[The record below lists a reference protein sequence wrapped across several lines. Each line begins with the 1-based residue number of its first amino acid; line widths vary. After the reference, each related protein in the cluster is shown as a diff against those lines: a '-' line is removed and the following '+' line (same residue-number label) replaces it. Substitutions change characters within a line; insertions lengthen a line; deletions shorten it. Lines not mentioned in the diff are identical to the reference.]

1 MKKRQISRRGV
12 LKGSLMASVIGGTG
26 SFFGPW
32 KENRVWAQGAAKPI
46 KLGLTCDASGQ
57 YGNSGQDDL
66 RGIQMAIDEFNAKGG
81 VLGRKIT
88 WITAD
93 TETTPATGSRIAE
106 RFITR
111 EDCTI
116 LIGALHSGVANAITQ
131 VASKYGVIYLNT
143 NSSAPSEAGENCSR
157 VKFVW
162 DGNGT
167 NFSKASVKNA
177 VDSIGKNWMLLT
189 NDYVWGHTTSAA
201 TKGLVEGSGGKIID
215 NLLVPQNTRDFTA
228 YLLKIQQAKPDV
240 VATAIGGDDIKA
252 LREQVAQ
259 LKLDGKPAWI
269 NNQQDWPDVWGAP
282 DSLFGVFG
290 TTWYHKLPLPGVA
303 EFVKKWQATNKEGG
317 IPVPGNVSYN
327 GYMATRELLR
337 AIERAGSTNNIKII
351 KELENLK
358 MSATD
363 RMQHFDAYMD
373 PVTHQ
378 MQQTIYLARR
388 NTKPTDKTDLFE
400 IISWTE
406 PKAAAD
412 RRGGEVQARSLR
424 AGADRR
430 LLIATGRAAWPSA
443 VRTLAR
449 VRTAVSRIGK
459 TRNNLFDLLPHLL
472 NGLTLGLLFALIA
485 LGFMLIVGVMEQIN
499 LAHGSLFALGAYFA
513 MQLMGSRPPFPA
525 ELAKAWLAL
534 PLGWRYAATPGH
546 CAGRGRHRRHRHR
559 TLHAPHLRQGSA
571 LRPAA
576 DLRRR
581 DGDRGDD
588 PAGLGHPRL
597 RAAGAAGDQRR
608 LPVRRSD
615 LVDLSLLRRPV
626 SRSRSSAWSG
636 C

>member
-1 MKKRQISRRGV
+1 
-12 LKGSLMASVIGGTG
+12 MASVIGGTG

-32 KENRVWAQGAAKPI
+32 KENHVWAQGAKPI

-66 RGIQMAIDEFNAKGG
+66 RGIQMAIDEVNAKGG

-131 VASKYGVIYLNT
+131 VAAKNGVIYLNT

-177 VDSIGKNWMLLT
+177 VDSIGKNWLLLT

-201 TKGLVEGSGGKIID
+201 TKAQVEGAGGKIVD

-282 DSLFGVFG
+282 NSLFGVFG

-303 EFVKKWQATNKEGG
+303 EFVKKWQAANKDGAH
-317 IPVPGNVSYN
+317 PGA
-327 GYMATRELLR
+327 GQRLLQR
-337 AIERAGSTNNIKII
+337 
-351 KELENLK
+351 L
-358 MSATD
+358 
-363 RMQHFDAYMD
+363 HVDA
-373 PVTHQ
+373 
-378 MQQTIYLARR
+378 R
-388 NTKPTDKTDLFE
+388 
-400 IISWTE
+400 
-406 PKAAAD
+406 AAARD
-412 RRGGEVQARSLR
+412 RARGLDQQRQDHQGAREPEDLGHR
-424 AGADRR
+424 PHAAFRR
-430 LLIATGRAAWPSA
+430 L
-443 VRTLAR
+443 
-449 VRTAVSRIGK
+449 
-459 TRNNLFDLLPHLL
+459 
-472 NGLTLGLLFALIA
+472 
-485 LGFMLIVGVMEQIN
+485 
-499 LAHGSLFALGAYFA
+499 HGSGDAPDAADDLSGAPQCQA
-513 MQLMGSRPPFPA
+513 
-525 ELAKAWLAL
+525 
-534 PLGWRYAATPGH
+534 
-546 CAGRGRHRRHRHR
+546 RGRHR
-559 TLHAPHLRQGSA
+559 
-571 LRPAA
+571 
-576 DLRRR
+576 
-581 DGDRGDD
+581 
-588 PAGLGHPRL
+588 
-597 RAAGAAGDQRR
+597 
-608 LPVRRSD
+608 PVRDHQLDRAEGCRGYATPRPSASSFPTSRCRRSIPERT
-615 LVDLSLLRRPV
+615 S
-626 SRSRSSAWSG
+626 
-636 C
+636 

>member
-1 MKKRQISRRGV
+1 M
-12 LKGSLMASVIGGTG
+12 
-26 SFFGPW
+26 
-32 KENRVWAQGAAKPI
+32 
-46 KLGLTCDASGQ
+46 
-57 YGNSGQDDL
+57 
-66 RGIQMAIDEFNAKGG
+66 RGIVMAIDEFNAKGG
-81 VLGRKIT
+81 VLGRKVT

-116 LIGALHSGVANAITQ
+116 LIGAVHSGVANAITQ
-131 VASKYGVIYLNT
+131 VAAKNGVIYLNT

-157 VKFVW
+157 IKFVW

-201 TKGLVEGSGGKIID
+201 TKAQVEGSGGKIMD

-282 DSLFGVFG
+282 NSLFGVFG

-303 EFVKKWQATNKEGG
+303 DFVKKWQATNKEGS

-327 GYMATRELLR
+327 GYMATRELLK
-337 AIERAGSTNNIKII
+337 AIERAGSTNNVKII

-358 MSATD
+358 VSATD
-363 RMQHFDAYMD
+363 RMQHFDACMD

-378 MQQTIYLARR
+378 LQQTIYLARR
-388 NTKPTDKTDLFE
+388 NAKPVGQYRPLRTHQL
-400 IISWTE
+400 
-406 PKAAAD
+406 D
-412 RRGGEVQARSLR
+412 RAEGG
-424 AGADRR
+424 RR
-430 LLIATGRAAWPSA
+430 CGCQRPSA
-443 VRTLAR
+443 SSFPMSRCRPSTPDLCRHRSSHDALPGPPPRPGKRLAINNNE
-449 VRTAVSRIGK
+449 TK
-459 TRNNLFDLLPHLL
+459 NLFDLLPHIL

-485 LGFMLIVGVMEQIN
+485 LGFMLIVGLMEQIN

-525 ELAKAWLAL
+525 DIAKAWLAL
-534 PLGWRYAATPGH
+534 PLGWRYAATLVIAPALVGLVGIAIEF
-546 CAGRGRHRRHRHR
+546 CMRR
-559 TLHAPHLRQGSA
+559 TYGK
-571 LRPAA
+571 
-576 DLRRR
+576 
-581 DGDRGDD
+581 D
-588 PAGLGHPRL
+588 PLYGLL
-597 RAAGAAGDQRR
+597 LTFGAAMVIEEAIR
-608 LPVRRSD
+608 LTWGTRDYVLQVPQA
-615 LVDLSLLRRPV
+615 V
-626 SRSRSSAWSG
+626 SGGFLFAT
-636 C
+636 